1 MMRLSCAVTLKRV
14 TPRLTSMLRVVRR
27 SQPARSMASV
37 TSTRDV
43 TLPRSLRRHN
53 GQKVKGTFTQQE
65 MQRRV
70 DMVRTYME
78 VHEIDTCVFT
88 SIHNVNY
95 FSDFLYCSFGRPY
108 AFIITPEKTLTV
120 SAGKRELI
128 LNSNKFCVDSE
139 KTRVR

>member
-43 TLPRSLRRHN
+43 ALPRSLRRHN

-95 FSDFLYCSFGRPY
+95 FSDYLYCSFGRPY

>member
-1 MMRLSCAVTLKRV
+1 MRLSCAVTLKRV

-37 TSTRDV
+37 TSTQDV
-43 TLPRSLRRHN
+43 ALPRSLRRHN

-95 FSDFLYCSFGRPY
+95 FSDYLYCSFGRPY